1 MPRRLAARQKPSCDG
16 PAHEKFRRS
25 EGSRLS
31 ELMIP
36 KDRKG
41 MPDTAGPDEA
51 QDALDG
57 SASDDPGS
65 FEGIVHA
72 YEGRVYNLACQML
85 GDREEARDAAQ
96 EIFLRVHQNLQS
108 FRSEAKFSTWLYRLA
123 MNHLLNY
130 RRRWL
135 RTRLERFDEL
145 IPGGQKEPMFPGP
158 EPEQQLLDREEAEVV
173 RRSIARLPP
182 KLRAALVLKDLQGLS
197 YSEIGD
203 VLGITEGTVASRL
216 NAARSTLA
224 RRLRHLRPSHATKRR
239 T

>member
-1 MPRRLAARQKPSCDG
+1 MLRT
-16 PAHEKFRRS
+16 E
-25 EGSRLS
+25 
-31 ELMIP
+31 
-36 KDRKG
+36 
-41 MPDTAGPDEA
+41 GPDEVWDRLA
-51 QDALDG
+51 SEEQDDFEAIVRTYG
-57 SASDDPGS
+57 S
-65 FEGIVHA
+65 
-72 YEGRVYNLACQML
+72 RVYNLACQML

-96 EIFLRVHQNLQS
+96 EIFLRVHQNLES

-135 RTRLERFDEL
+135 RTRFERL
-145 IPGGQKEPMFPGP
+145 GEPSTGATIEPVSAAP
-158 EPEQQLLDREEAEVV
+158 QPEQQLLNREQAEVV
-173 RRSIARLPP
+173 RRSIAKLPP

-203 VLGITEGTVASRL
+203 VLGVTEGTVASRL

-224 RRLRHLRPSHATKRR
+224 RRLRHVNPSHVATKR